1 MTEALISVFA
11 KFRLNKIKTKEM
23 NKSKIKNK
31 KIEKNKR
38 IEIGNPFY
46 YQKGR
51 RIFVSALNKLK
62 IVHTLIVPR
71 SIGFFITSK

>member
-1 MTEALISVFA
+1 MAEALISVFA

-31 KIEKNKR
+31 KEKNKR
-38 IEIGNPFY
+38 IEIGNSFY